1 MATATK
7 TRSTRSASK
16 TNTTRSLSKTR
27 RVINYLSSGKT
38 LSAAQAQSK
47 FGVKNFRAMISSIRE
62 RVEAHGNW
70 IVETNSNSRGDT
82 VYRMVDTHPG
92 TRTYGFD
99 KNGNRYSL

>member
-7 TRSTRSASK
+7 TRSTRS
-16 TNTTRSLSKTR
+16 LSKTR
-27 RVINYLSSGKT
+27 QVINYLSSGKT
-38 LSAAQAQSK
+38 LSAAQANSK
-47 FGVKNFRAMISSIRE
+47 FGVKNLRAMISSIRE

-70 IVETNSNSRGDT
+70 EILTESNSRGDT
-82 VYRMVDTHPG
+82 LYRMVDIHPG